1 MQDDHIPHYLEM
13 WKQTIS
19 VQQHFNDIGWRIRGL
34 ALTALTFA
42 LGAAAVA
49 AREKSTIQIF
59 GAHIQLS
66 ACILILGLILWF
78 SFYFVDQ
85 VWYHRL
91 LLGAVK
97 HGESLEMALRT
108 KMPEAGLTKAISDN
122 SPYTVNLKETSFTI
136 HSSAKMRIFYW
147 IGGLTLIIFAV
158 ALQMGS
164 GSTSSPKCPQH
175 PKPVV
180 STCGRQ

>member
-1 MQDDHIPHYLEM
+1 VDEKHIPHYLDM

-49 AREKSTIQIF
+49 ARDKSNIKIF
-59 GAHIQLS
+59 GVHLQLS
-66 ACILILGLILWF
+66 FCISVLGLILWL

-91 LLGAVK
+91 LLASVK
-97 HGESLEMALRT
+97 HGEALEGALRT
-108 KMPEAGLTKAISDN
+108 HLPEAGLTKAISDN
-122 SPYTVNLKETSFTI
+122 SPYLVNLKFKTFTI
-136 HSSAKMRIFYW
+136 HSSAKMRIFYS
-147 IGGLTLIIFAV
+147 IGGLTLTIFAI
-158 ALQMGS
+158 ALQIGS
-164 GSTSSPKCPQH
+164 
-175 PKPVV
+175 
-180 STCGRQ
+180 

>member
-1 MQDDHIPHYLEM
+1 MNEDHIPYYLEM
-13 WKQTIS
+13 WKQTIA
-19 VQQHFNDIGWRIRGL
+19 VQQHFNDICWRIRGL

-49 AREKSTIQIF
+49 AREKSIIQIF
-59 GAHIQLS
+59 GLHIQLS
-66 ACILILGLILWF
+66 SCISTLGLILWF

-91 LLGAVK
+91 LRGAVA
-97 HGESLEMALRT
+97 HGQALEKALRT
-108 KMPEAGLTKAISDN
+108 RMPEAGLTKAISEK
-122 SPYTVNLKETSFTI
+122 SPYTADLKGVSFTI

-147 IGGLTLIIFAV
+147 IGGLTLIVFAV

-164 GSTSSPKCPQH
+164 
-175 PKPVV
+175 
-180 STCGRQ
+180 

>member
-1 MQDDHIPHYLEM
+1 MNDDHIPHYLEM

-19 VQQHFNDIGWRIRGL
+19 VQQHFNDISWRIRGL

-59 GAHIQLS
+59 DWCIQLS
-66 ACILILGLILWF
+66 SSILTLGLVLWL

-85 VWYHRL
+85 IWYHRL
-91 LLGAVK
+91 LVGAVK
-97 HGESLEMALRT
+97 HGEELERALQA
-108 KMPEAGLTKAISDN
+108 KIPEAGLTKAISQN
-122 SPYTVNLKETSFTI
+122 SPYTVDLRVKSFTI
-136 HSSAKMRIFYW
+136 HSSAKMRIFYGV
-147 IGGLTLIIFAV
+147 GGMTLIVFAV

-164 GSTSSPKCPQH
+164 
-175 PKPVV
+175 
-180 STCGRQ
+180 

>member
-1 MQDDHIPHYLEM
+1 MDENQVPHYLEM
-13 WKQTIS
+13 WKQTIA

-59 GAHIQLS
+59 GSDIQLS
-66 ACILILGLILWF
+66 ACISALGFILWF

-91 LLGAVK
+91 LVGAVR
-97 HGESLEMALRT
+97 HGEALEAALQA
-108 KMPEAGLTKAISDN
+108 KLPEAGLTKAISQN
-122 SPYTVNLKETSFTI
+122 SPYTANLKVTSFTI
-136 HSSAKMRIFYW
+136 HSSAKMRIFYLV
-147 IGGLTLIIFAV
+147 GGLTLIVFAV

-164 GSTSSPKCPQH
+164 
-175 PKPVV
+175 
-180 STCGRQ
+180 